1 MITELEAKTISLL
14 RMHFNCSPSKLAMC
28 CEMLFGADRC
38 EEITGNRFG
47 SSMGRGMVNAMENY
61 FKFERGQSD
70 KYSMGEQV
78 CAACGLLQVAVSP
91 SGMPPNNAA
100 TALKWLVCGCNT
112 KYELGRIRNE
122 HSGGSC

>member
-14 RMHFNCSPSKLAMC
+14 RMHFNCSYLKLAMC

-47 SSMGRGMVNAMENY
+47 SSMGQGMVNVMEDY

-91 SGMPPNNAA
+91 SGDAPKQCGHCLEMASM
-100 TALKWLVCGCNT
+100 WL
-112 KYELGRIRNE
+112 
-122 HSGGSC
+122 